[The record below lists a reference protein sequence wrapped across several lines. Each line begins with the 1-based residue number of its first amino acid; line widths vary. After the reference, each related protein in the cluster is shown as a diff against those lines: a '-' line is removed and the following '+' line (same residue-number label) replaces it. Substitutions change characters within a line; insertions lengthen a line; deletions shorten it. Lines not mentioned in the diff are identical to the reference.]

1 MRPRSPCLA
10 AHAVRVD
17 SPAATARPSAH
28 PAPVRTGWHARD
40 AAAVTWL
47 REIIATQTSPAPP

>member
-17 SPAATARPSAH
+17 SPAATARPSGARAH
-28 PAPVRTGWHARD
+28 RLARCD